1 MKLIASVLAL
11 IATCA
16 SLRAQAVVN
25 TVGQYDEN
33 MFNLNTPDIINVAA
47 PVTYANFNT
56 AVTTGFPMNLSGVI
70 NFDVLQSITPYPA
83 LGINTIKARYGAGV
97 VNTMLVSFGNP
108 VHMQWA
114 GAGGPQVPISNKGL
128 LNQPVAAPLVFKLTP
143 SNALPT
149 RLVGFTVLQQQNP
162 QLIKAEFIQAG
173 GPILVANQLVPVAAI
188 PTKDAFIARAATVAG
203 GIVAVR
209 ITVTNPGTVM
219 NLPFAIDD
227 LAFRQ

>member
-16 SLRAQAVVN
+16 SLHAQAVVN

-33 MFNLNTPDIINVAA
+33 MFNLNTPDTINVAA

-56 AVTTGFPMNLSGVI
+56 AITTGFPMNLSGVV

-83 LGINTIKARYGAGV
+83 LGINTIKARYGAGA

-108 VHMQWA
+108 VNMQWA
-114 GAGGPQVPISNKGL
+114 GAGGPQIPISNKGL
-128 LNQPVAAPLVFKLTP
+128 LNQPIAAPLVFKLTP
-143 SNALPT
+143 SNALPNK
-149 RLVGFTVLQQQNP
+149 LVGFTVLQQQNA
-162 QLIKAEFIQAG
+162 QLIKAEFFQAA
-173 GPILVANQLVPVAAI
+173 GPTLVATQLVPVAPL
-188 PTKDAFIARAATVAG
+188 PTKDAFIARKATVPG
-203 GIVAVR
+203 GIIAVR
-209 ITVTNPGTVM
+209 ITVTVPGTTL
-219 NLPFAIDD
+219 NQRFAIDD